1 MTHAPRNGEGEKL
14 AEETVLLE
22 TASPL
27 PKALKHTRT
36 FILNFGS
43 DVLRT
48 PIFFFPVGTLVQC
61 LQRLLSQEGS
71 PVVVERP
78 RPSFRLLHVLKHVPS
93 HRPQHLAFHLM
104 EGEPQKICQHAAFQI
119 WGGTSVLSSSLPG
132 TWSPQVWLQNFPL
145 AQGGF
150 FFVLFSATPQN
161 EGELR
166 GEENG

>member
-27 PKALKHTRT
+27 LKALKHTRT

-78 RPSFRLLHVLKHVPS
+78 RPSFRLLHVLKPVPS
-93 HRPQHLAFHLM
+93 HGPQHLAFHLM
-104 EGEPQKICQHAAFQI
+104 EGEPQKI
-119 WGGTSVLSSSLPG
+119 
-132 TWSPQVWLQNFPL
+132 
-145 AQGGF
+145 
-150 FFVLFSATPQN
+150 
-161 EGELR
+161 R
-166 GEENG
+166 